1 MKMRHKWIAL
11 LMALMLC
18 AAAFTPGFAQTVE
31 QYEQEAAAGNA
42 EAMVQ
47 LAGCYYYGEGVE
59 QDYEQAIEWL
69 HKAVDA
75 GNATAMYNLGYCYYT
90 GHGVEQDCGKAAEWF
105 EKAANAGLADA
116 MNALGYC
123 YYIGQ
128 GVERNYAQAVEWYRK
143 AIEAGN
149 VEAMVNLAVC
159 YENGQGVEQDYAQAV
174 EWTRKAVETG
184 HAIAM
189 NTLGYYYENGYGV
202 EQDYAQA
209 AEWYQRAVEAGN
221 ATALN
226 NLGRCYFYGYGVE
239 QDQELALELIH
250 LGAEAGDLIAM
261 GNLGYCYENGE
272 GVEQDYEQAL
282 LWYQREV
289 DAGYKAAEQDVARV
303 EELLAAQGGAV
314 PDEGDSTSEDAGE
327 SMVRVLKKG
336 MEGDDVKVMQERL
349 MQLGYALPEHGAN
362 GNFNQETREALQEFQ
377 KDEGLEVDGVY
388 GEKSHAALLDA
399 YTSFQLEKAAASTP
413 GPVTLPSTE
422 WEWVLEPFIEA
433 DDIQPVA
440 SVYVL
445 LESGDWGQGESGH
458 IQKEMALWVDGKV
471 GLIDYEGN
479 VLIEPLY
486 EDLYYYARYDMY
498 MLKASGRDYAYIDNQ
513 VQEVDIQNYAFG
525 YDEYGGEGLSEYF
538 YWDDD
543 LKHVMCIAT
552 EGGPSYTHNM
562 EIVRE
567 GWFDNNPYGKYGLA
581 KENQIL
587 IPIQFEYGFHTM
599 GAAYDYSHDFYN
611 AKEAYIFWDGEAWT
625 YYDADGQMI
634 IANCDEAW
642 LNSEE
647 DRIYRYAGAKPPFN
661 FSEGMLAFG
670 QDGKW
675 GYCDEEGQIKI
686 PQVFEATRP
695 VSPTG
700 LAWVKQGG
708 KWGVIRALPR
718 FATEQFMCTLLEDGS
733 VRIEEY
739 KGTES
744 TVQVPSVLA
753 GCNVSEIGKQAFL
766 DCEML
771 QRVELPEG
779 VTVIGDGAF
788 GECHSLIRIELP
800 EKLTTVGDKAFYMCE
815 SLDGVELPEGL
826 TTIGDEAFSGCV
838 SLSSVELPG
847 GLMAIGDST
856 FSWCDSLRSIEL
868 PEGLTTIGDGAF
880 SGCDSLLSI
889 ELPEGLTTIGDE
901 AFFACYSLS
910 GVTIPASV
918 TEIGE
923 NAFLSCN
930 ALILAVE
937 QGSYAHEYAETYDI
951 PYTYLEVPDWLM
963 D

>member
-47 LAGCYYYGEGVE
+47 LAECYYYGEGVE

-90 GHGVEQDCGKAAEWF
+90 GRGVEQDCGKAAEWF
-105 EKAANAGLADA
+105 EKAANAGHADA

-128 GVERNYAQAVEWYRK
+128 GVEWNYAQAVEWYRK

-159 YENGQGVEQDYAQAV
+159 YENGQGVERDYAQAV

-184 HAIAM
+184 YALAM
-189 NTLGYYYENGYGV
+189 NNLGYYYESGYGV

-209 AEWYQRAVEAGN
+209 AEWYQRAAEAGN

-433 DDIQPVA
+433 DDIQPVD
-440 SVYVL
+440 SVSSLV
-445 LESGDWGQGESGH
+445 ETGMNGGVNNHMQE
-458 IQKEMALWVDGKV
+458 EMALWVDGKV
-471 GLIDYEGN
+471 GLIDYQGN
-479 VLIEPLY
+479 ILIEPKY
-486 EDLYYYARYDMY
+486 EKLYYFARDGIY
-498 MLKASGRDYAYIDNQ
+498 MLRANGRDYAYIHGSI
-513 VQEVDIQNYAFG
+513 QEIDVQNYIVEDDYIEG
-525 YDEYGGEGLSEYF
+525 DYGGFE
-538 YWDDD
+538 YWDVEQQQVIHLDYYD
-543 LKHVMCIAT
+543 PYYNGSSGFDIYDMT
-552 EGGPSYTHNM
+552 
-562 EIVRE
+562 IVRE
-567 GWFDNNPYGKYGLA
+567 SYSLDK
-581 KENQIL
+581 
-587 IPIQFEYGFHTM
+587 
-599 GAAYDYSHDFYN
+599 GAACF
-611 AKEAYIFWDGEAWT
+611 F
-625 YYDADGQMI
+625 
-634 IANCDEAW
+634 
-642 LNSEE
+642 
-647 DRIYRYAGAKPPFN
+647 R
-661 FSEGMLAFG
+661 
-670 QDGKW
+670 
-675 GYCDEEGQIKI
+675 
-686 PQVFEATRP
+686 
-695 VSPTG
+695 
-700 LAWVKQGG
+700 
-708 KWGVIRALPR
+708 
-718 FATEQFMCTLLEDGS
+718 
-733 VRIEEY
+733 
-739 KGTES
+739 
-744 TVQVPSVLA
+744 
-753 GCNVSEIGKQAFL
+753 
-766 DCEML
+766 
-771 QRVELPEG
+771 
-779 VTVIGDGAF
+779 
-788 GECHSLIRIELP
+788 
-800 EKLTTVGDKAFYMCE
+800 KA
-815 SLDGVELPEGL
+815 V
-826 TTIGDEAFSGCV
+826 
-838 SLSSVELPG
+838 
-847 GLMAIGDST
+847 MA
-856 FSWCDSLRSIEL
+856 
-868 PEGLTTIGDGAF
+868 
-880 SGCDSLLSI
+880 
-889 ELPEGLTTIGDE
+889 
-901 AFFACYSLS
+901 
-910 GVTIPASV
+910 
-918 TEIGE
+918 
-923 NAFLSCN
+923 
-930 ALILAVE
+930 
-937 QGSYAHEYAETYDI
+937 
-951 PYTYLEVPDWLM
+951 
-963 D
+963 